1 MYTRICNILRIYI
14 NSFVINPIIPRNTLK
29 LRVVREILSLTL
41 RQAISTCCGWL
52 LYEETSEENR
62 GWKSIKNKLKTLK
75 TRAFCL
81 KESGT

>member
-41 RQAISTCCGWL
+41 RQAISTCK
-52 LYEETSEENR
+52 ETSEETR

-75 TRAFCL
+75 TRAFC
-81 KESGT
+81 